1 MNNLQEMLNASLA
14 SMFENGKAQEIV
26 EAHVE
31 RMLKEAVANVT
42 RSYSEFGETLE
53 AKLVEHL
60 KVDFEKIDFPAYNH
74 LVTQVVQRALRHTL
88 QEDAAAKLE
97 ADIREMLAGEI
108 PAEITLS
115 QLVGELK
122 DWAREDCYE
131 AQGKHAV
138 TAIVGG
144 LIKHGYRSIYL
155 DPMPKKQAY
164 ECRFNLLLDDGGTLR
179 SARVEG
185 RGLEKGLFLGGL
197 YGFEKTIFRLYTA
210 KTRLIIDTEEP
221 DVLQPEVFEG

>member
-14 SMFENGKAQEIV
+14 SMFESGKAQEIV
-26 EAHVE
+26 DAHVE
-31 RMLKEAVANVT
+31 RMLKDAVANVT
-42 RSYSEFGETLE
+42 RSYSEFGKTLE

-88 QEDAAAKLE
+88 QEDAAKKLE

-122 DWAREDCYE
+122 QWAREDCYE
-131 AQGKHAV
+131 ARGKHAV
-138 TAIVGG
+138 TALVGEFKYG
-144 LIKHGYRSIYL
+144 SRYVYL
-155 DPMPKKQAY
+155 DPLPDKENYQ
-164 ECRFNLLLDDGGTLR
+164 CSFHLLIDEAGTLR
-179 SARVEG
+179 SARLEG
-185 RGLEKGLFLGGL
+185 KNVEKGLFLGGL

-210 KTRLIIDTEEP
+210 KTRLIIDTDEP
-221 DVLQPEVFEG
+221 DVYQPEGFGE